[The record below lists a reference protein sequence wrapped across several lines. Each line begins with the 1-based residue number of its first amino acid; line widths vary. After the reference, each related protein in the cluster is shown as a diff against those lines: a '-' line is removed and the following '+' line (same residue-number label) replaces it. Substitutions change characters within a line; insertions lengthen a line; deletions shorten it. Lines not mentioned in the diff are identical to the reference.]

1 MKKTYVIDKNHK
13 SGDYYELNCIASKY
27 INLNDFVDYFIKDSI
42 SQRTFSTKN
51 KKYSKEGSITYKFI
65 DKYEFAYK
73 LSRVELAK
81 IEVSAL
87 SKNALT
93 KLKEAQYCDERNIE
107 VKITKYTL
115 RKLLEKAGENEA
127 DTDFLLD
134 NLYKIDDFVNSENNK
149 KR

>member
-1 MKKTYVIDKNHK
+1 M
-13 SGDYYELNCIASKY
+13 
-27 INLNDFVDYFIKDSI
+27 
-42 SQRTFSTKN
+42 
-51 KKYSKEGSITYKFI
+51 
-65 DKYEFAYK
+65 
-73 LSRVELAK
+73 
-81 IEVSAL
+81 SAL

-107 VKITKYTL
+107 VKINKYTL